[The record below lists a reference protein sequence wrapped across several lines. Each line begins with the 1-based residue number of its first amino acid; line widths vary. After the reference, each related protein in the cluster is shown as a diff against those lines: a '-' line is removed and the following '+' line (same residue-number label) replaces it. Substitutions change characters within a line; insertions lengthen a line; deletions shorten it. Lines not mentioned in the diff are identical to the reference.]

1 MDHGSLKQVAAY
13 AEVFGKVAAVVFA
26 KDCEGRYLFVNAA
39 FEQLCGRPASTIVGR
54 RDADLFPPDI
64 AEAFSRN
71 DARVMRE
78 ARALEF
84 DEAAQIGSER
94 HVYAALKFP
103 AFDDAGEVCGV
114 WGVANDVTQR
124 HRNELALRD
133 AALAVSGAGSDRVFQ
148 ELTRYL
154 ATILGTDFALIGEL
168 LPGEPRRVRTIGMY
182 GDGAYQE
189 NMEYLLSQTPCRT
202 VVGQCF
208 RCYGERVGTHF
219 PTDGQLAALGL
230 ESYAGYPLSDGRGQ
244 PIGVIAVLSRQP
256 LRDAP
261 TVESVMKIFAV
272 RVEAE
277 IERRRAEQALR
288 VSEASYR
295 AIFEASE
302 DAIFVH
308 DPDTGAILDANP
320 KACSAYGYSY
330 DEIRAVSVDALCS
343 GEPPYTGEE
352 ARHLI
357 AAARRSGRPLQLE
370 WHRRNKD
377 GSLHWDELVL
387 KMAQIAGQPRLLA
400 VTREITA
407 RKEAEAQRERLE
419 EQLRQAQ
426 KMEAIGHLAGGIA
439 HDFNNLLTGI
449 LGYVVLASEREEA
462 RPDPVLHRYLE
473 QARTSCNRARDLIRQ
488 MLTFSRG
495 QRGEPRPLRLAA
507 LVRESLALMRPS
519 LPATVEIVTDLD
531 DDAPT
536 VLADAVQIEQ
546 VLLNLCINAR
556 DAMNGLG
563 TLRLAVRPV
572 HAGDEC
578 CASCHQP
585 VRGDF
590 VELAVGDDGG
600 GIAADVL
607 ARMFEPFFSTK
618 GVGHG
623 SGMGL
628 AVVHGIV
635 HEHHGHIVVDT
646 GPACGARFRVLLPA
660 FSSTAAD
667 AAKTVESVLPAARLH
682 GRVLLVDDD
691 ETVLGFMAE
700 LLRHWGIDVLACD
713 GGPAAARH
721 IDENA
726 AAIDVLLTDH
736 LMPGVTGL
744 ELARRAHVRQPDL
757 AVLLYSGNTT
767 TLPAADLA
775 AAGVAAVLD
784 KPVDPARLFAALAAH
799 LRSA

>member
-1 MDHGSLKQVAAY
+1 MDQGSLKHVAAFTD
-13 AEVFGKVAAVVFA
+13 VFGKVAAVVFA
-26 KDCEGRYLFVNAA
+26 KDGDGHYLFVNAA
-39 FEQLCGRPASTIVGR
+39 FEQLCGRPASAIVGR
-54 RDADLFPPDI
+54 SDADLFPPDI

-78 ARALEF
+78 ACAMEF
-84 DEAAQIGSER
+84 DETAQIGSER

-208 RCYGERVGTHF
+208 RCYAEHVEAHF
-219 PTDGQLAALGL
+219 PTDSQLAALGL
-230 ESYAGYPLSDGRGQ
+230 ESYAGYPLGDGRGQ

-256 LRDAP
+256 LRDAAM
-261 TVESVMKIFAV
+261 VESVMKIFAV

-352 ARHLI
+352 ARYLI

-449 LGYVVLASEREEA
+449 LGYVVLAIEREQA
-462 RPDPVLHRYLE
+462 RPDPVLDRYLE

-556 DAMNGLG
+556 DAMDGLG

-572 HAGDEC
+572 HAVDEC

-635 HEHHGHIVVDT
+635 HEQHGHIVVES
-646 GPACGARFRVLLPA
+646 GAEPGSRFRILLPPLCGA
-660 FSSTAAD
+660 AAD
-667 AAKTVESVLPAARLH
+667 AAAPAEPALPEALLH
-682 GRVLLVDDD
+682 GRVLLMDDD

-700 LLRHWGIDVLACD
+700 LLRHWGIEVLACG
-713 GGPAAARH
+713 GGPSAARQLEDH
-721 IDENA
+721 ADA
-726 AAIDVLLTDH
+726 FDALLTDH
-736 LMPGVTGL
+736 LMPGLTGL
-744 ELARRAHVRQPDL
+744 ELARLAHVRRPDL
-757 AVLLYSGNTT
+757 PVLLYSGNTT
-767 TLPAADLA
+767 TLPATELA

-784 KPVDPARLFAALAAH
+784 KPVDPARLFASLAAH
-799 LRSA
+799 LRSG

>member
-1 MDHGSLKQVAAY
+1 MDHGALKQVAAF
-13 AEVFGKVAAVVFA
+13 AEVFGNVSAVVFA
-26 KDCEGRYLFVNAA
+26 KDGDGRYLFVNRA
-39 FEQLCGRPASTIVGR
+39 FEQLCRRPAGTIVGR
-54 RDADLFPPDI
+54 RDTDIFPPDI

-71 DARVMRE
+71 DACVMRE
-78 ARALEF
+78 ACALEF
-84 DEAAQIGSER
+84 DETAQIGAER

-103 AFDDAGEVCGV
+103 AFDDAGHVCGV
-114 WGVANDVTQR
+114 WGIANDITQR
-124 HRNELALRD
+124 HRNEVALRD

-168 LPGEPRRVRTIGMY
+168 LPGEPQRVRTIGMY

-208 RCYGERVGTHF
+208 RCYAERVGAHF
-219 PTDGQLAALGL
+219 PTDNQLAALGL
-230 ESYAGYPLSDGRGQ
+230 ESYAGYPLCDGRGQ
-244 PIGVIAVLSRQP
+244 PIGVIAVLSRRP
-256 LRDAP
+256 LHDAS

-343 GEPPYTGEE
+343 GDPPYTGEE

-357 AAARRSGRPLQLE
+357 TAARRSGRPLQLE

-407 RKEAEAQRERLE
+407 RKEAEAHREQLE

-449 LGYVVLASEREEA
+449 LGYVVLAIEREQA
-462 RPDPVLHRYLE
+462 RPDPPLGRYLE
-473 QARTSCNRARDLIRQ
+473 QARMSCNRARDLIRQ

-519 LPATVEIVTDLD
+519 LPATVEIVTELD
-531 DDAPT
+531 DAAPT

-556 DAMNGLG
+556 DAMDGLG
-563 TLRLAVRPV
+563 TLRLTLRQVRAV
-572 HAGDEC
+572 DEC

-590 VELAVGDDGG
+590 VELAVGDDGC

-607 ARMFEPFFSTK
+607 PRMFEPFFSTK

-635 HEHHGHIVVDT
+635 HEQHGHVVVDT
-646 GPACGARFRVLLPA
+646 ASARGARFRILLPPFA
-660 FSSTAAD
+660 STAAD
-667 AAKTVESVLPAARLH
+667 PVTPAEPALPKTRLH
-682 GRVLLVDDD
+682 GRVLLVDDE
-691 ETVLGFMAE
+691 ETVLGFMTE
-700 LLRHWGIDVLACD
+700 LLRHWGIDVLACS
-713 GGPAAARH
+713 GAPAAARH
-721 IDENA
+721 IESNPN
-726 AAIDVLLTDH
+726 AIDVLLTDY
-736 LMPGVTGL
+736 LMPGITGL
-744 ELARRAHVRQPDL
+744 ELARLAHERRPDL
-757 AVLLYSGNTT
+757 PVLIYSGNTT
-767 TLPAADLA
+767 TLSAEDLA
-775 AAGVAAVLD
+775 AAGVAALLD
-784 KPVDPARLFAALAAH
+784 KPIDPARLFAALAGY
-799 LRSA
+799 LRAG